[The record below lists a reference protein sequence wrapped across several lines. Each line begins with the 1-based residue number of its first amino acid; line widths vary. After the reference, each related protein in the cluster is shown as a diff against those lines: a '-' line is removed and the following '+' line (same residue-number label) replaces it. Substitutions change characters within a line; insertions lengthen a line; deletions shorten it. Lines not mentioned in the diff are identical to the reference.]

1 MAAKQSKKPIASI
14 FVPANEP
21 DKKIPVIDL
30 DPGKF
35 GKAAFKFGYSKAKLA
50 VKWNAELVKFI
61 AYCEAEGLV
70 PVAKPKAK
78 AEPATANVISLD

>member
-1 MAAKQSKKPIASI
+1 MAAKQSKKPIATI
-14 FVPANEP
+14 FVPDNEP

-35 GKAAFKFGYSKAKLA
+35 GKAAFKFGYAKAKLA
-50 VKWNAELVKFI
+50 VKYNAELVKFI

-70 PVAKPKAK
+70 PEPKAK
-78 AEPATANVISLD
+78 AKPAPAAANVISLD